1 MPNPVRV
8 AVGTC
13 LFLLVLV
20 VAGCGLVRVPGS
32 GPAGGGAVVV
42 EVVDGDT
49 LVVRVGGRD
58 EDVRLLGIDTP
69 ETKHPT
75 EPVECFGKEASRH
88 LTGLLPPGAR
98 VRLERDVEARDR
110 FGRLLAYVYRVDDGL
125 FVNLDLA
132 AGGFAA
138 ALTIP
143 PNGAHN
149 QELLAAIADARAA
162 GAGLWARVRRA
173 RHPSG
178 AGSFTAVRAFPG
190 RRAGP
195 T

>member
-8 AVGTC
+8 AFGVRLAAFLAAC
-13 LFLLVLV
+13 LAACLLLA
-20 VAGCGLVRVPGS
+20 AGCGDAAR
-32 GPAGGGAVVV
+32 PAGPPGGAVVV

-49 LVVRVGGRD
+49 LVVRVSGRD

-75 EPVECFGKEASRH
+75 EPVECFGEEASRH
-88 LTGLLPPGAR
+88 LAGLLPAGAR
-98 VRLERDVEARDR
+98 VRLERDIEARDR

-149 QELLAAIADARAA
+149 QELFTAVAAARAA
-162 GAGLWARVRRA
+162 GAGLW
-173 RHPSG
+173 G
-178 AGSFTAVRAFPG
+178 TCG
-190 RRAGP
+190 GP
-195 T
+195 DTPVEPVASPP